1 MTHVQLITPIV
12 QMKFEIS
19 MLKSSLCDQS
29 NAYIHVKGIITISN
43 TGTTTAPN
51 NKNKKLIF
59 KNCAPFSDCISEI
72 NNTQVYNA

>member
-1 MTHVQLITPIV
+1 MTYVQLITPIV
-12 QMKFEIS
+12 QIKFEIP

-29 NAYIHVKGIITISN
+29 DAYIHVKRTITISN
-43 TGTTTAPN
+43 TGTTAAPN

-59 KNCAPFSDCISEI
+59 KNCALFCNYISEI